1 MIITIDGPTASG
13 KGSIAKA
20 LAAHKG
26 YFYLDTGLLYR
37 GLGYMTRESYNQ
49 YETAAAGFWSPELV
63 AEYGARLS
71 YSYSQGAA
79 HVAVDGVDVT
89 AELRTPSI
97 DWYASHVSS
106 VPVVR
111 AGLRAL
117 QQELGRRHDIV
128 IDGRDC
134 GTVIFPHASHKFFIT
149 AALEVRV
156 QRAHADKVRHAQAMP
171 LHEIARAV
179 MMRDLLD
186 LSRPVSPLRPAHDA
200 IILDTTLLGL
210 EASIALVLGYI
221 EL

>member
-13 KGSIAKA
+13 KGSLAKA
-20 LAAHKG
+20 IASHKG

-37 GLGYMTRESYNQ
+37 GIGYIVRESYNQ
-49 YETAAAGFWSPELV
+49 YETAVGAFWTPDVVS
-63 AEYGARLS
+63 S
-71 YSYSQGAA
+71 YSNRLTYRYEQGTA
-79 HVAVDGVDVT
+79 HVCIDGVEVT
-89 AELRTPSI
+89 GDLRTPSI

-149 AALEVRV
+149 ASLEVRV
-156 QRAHADKVRHAQAMP
+156 LRAHADKVRHAQAMP
-171 LHEIARAV
+171 LHEIAHAV

-200 IILDTTLLGL
+200 LILDTTQLGL
-210 EASIALVLGYI
+210 EASIALVLSY
-221 EL
+221 L

>member
-13 KGSIAKA
+13 KGSLAKA
-20 LAAHKG
+20 IASHKG

-37 GLGYMTRESYNQ
+37 GIGYIVRESYNQ
-49 YETAAAGFWSPELV
+49 YETAVGAFWSPELV
-63 AEYGARLS
+63 AEYSQRLA
-71 YSYSQGAA
+71 YRYEQGAA
-79 HVAVDGVDVT
+79 YVSVDGADVT
-89 AELRTPSI
+89 SELRTPSL

-149 AALEVRV
+149 ASLEVRV
-156 QRAHADKVRHAQAMP
+156 LRAHADKVRHAQAMP
-171 LHEIARAV
+171 LHEIAHAV

-200 IILDTTLLGL
+200 LILDTTQLGL
-210 EASIALVLGYI
+210 EASIALVLSY
-221 EL
+221 L

>member
-20 LAAHKG
+20 IAAHAG

-37 GLGYMTRESYNQ
+37 GIGYITRQSYNQ
-49 YETAAAGFWSPELV
+49 YETAVGAFWAPELV

-71 YSYSQGAA
+71 YSYEQGTA
-79 HVAVDGVDVT
+79 HVAVDGIDVT

-106 VPVVR
+106 VPMVR

-149 AALEVRV
+149 AALETRV
-156 QRAHADKVRHAQAMP
+156 QRAHADKVRHAHAMP
-171 LHEIARAV
+171 LNEISHAV
-179 MMRDLLD
+179 LMRDLLD
-186 LSRPVSPLRPAHDA
+186 LSRPISPLRPAHDA
-200 IILDTTLLGL
+200 IILDTTMLDL
-210 EASIALVLGYI
+210 EASIVVVLSY
-221 EL
+221 L

>member
-13 KGSIAKA
+13 KGSLAKA
-20 LAAHKG
+20 IASCKG

-37 GLGYMTRESYNQ
+37 GVGYIVRESYNQ
-49 YETAAAGFWSPELV
+49 YETAVGAFWTPELV
-63 AEYGARLS
+63 AS
-71 YSYSQGAA
+71 YSNRLTYRYEQGFAQ
-79 HVAVDGVDVT
+79 VCIDGVEVT
-89 AELRTPSI
+89 GDLRTPSI

-106 VPVVR
+106 IPVVR
-111 AGLRAL
+111 AGLREL

-149 AALEVRV
+149 ASLEVRV
-156 QRAHADKVRHAQAMP
+156 LRAHADKVRHAQAMP
-171 LHEIARAV
+171 LHEIAHAV

-200 IILDTTLLGL
+200 LILDTTQLGL
-210 EASIALVLGYI
+210 EASIALVLSY
-221 EL
+221 L

>member
-20 LAAHKG
+20 LASHTG

-37 GLGYMTRESYNQ
+37 ALGYMVRESYNQ
-49 YETAAAGFWSPELV
+49 YETAVGLFWSAELV
-63 AEYGARLS
+63 AG
-71 YSYSQGAA
+71 YSQRLAYRYESGMA
-79 HVAVDGVDVT
+79 HICIDGREVT
-89 AELRTPSI
+89 GELRTPSI

-106 VPVVR
+106 IPLVR

-117 QQELGRRHDIV
+117 QQDLGKRHDII

-171 LHEIARAV
+171 LSEIAHAV

-200 IILDTTLLGL
+200 IILDTTHVGL
-210 EASIALVLGYI
+210 EASIALVLSY
-221 EL
+221 L